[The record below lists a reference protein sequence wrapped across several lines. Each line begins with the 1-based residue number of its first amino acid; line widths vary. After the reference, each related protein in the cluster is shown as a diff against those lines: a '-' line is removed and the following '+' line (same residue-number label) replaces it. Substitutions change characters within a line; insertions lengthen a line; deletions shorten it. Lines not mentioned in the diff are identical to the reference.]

1 MKRQY
6 KFTALSAVLFCLIGL
21 LYGCTRDNEI
31 IIPETSVN
39 PPATDYSVAIGD
51 EVTFTGQNMHLIS
64 KVAFDNQVVNITT
77 EPSNRSQTT
86 LIVAVPDNFEVTQHI
101 SVVATYNS
109 VHKLTLSDA
118 FEVVVPGVTTDVSSA
133 TIGDKITLTGKNM
146 HLITKVNFGDQVVS
160 FDPNPDRSHTSLM
173 VTVPS
178 TFDITKK
185 VQLSVTYTTHTVN
198 VSNDFEVIVPPVI
211 PTVTTV
217 LEGEVGTGATITL
230 AGTNLNIIKKVMV
243 NGQAYEFTATA
254 TSLSFKAPEDII
266 ENLVIDN
273 VVLVYDNVLGDNQE
287 LSVSGSVTVKPTPTL
302 PYILWE
308 NIELGSHG
316 TENAFFD
323 VTNGRTMTPC
333 DVVEHKEW
341 VTFAMDNTSGAPTA
355 RLLNPA
361 NIGTNLL
368 NSQFCNGTAL
378 NLNDYAI
385 WKEPTQTTPFKKVT
399 DDALIAKVT
408 NGEITNIR
416 DDIGDVKA
424 SDIKTNT
431 PTIAA
436 GEVYY
441 FYHKEKFGL
450 IWVKQLNIQTD
461 RKLNTIIMNVYYEK

>member
-185 VQLSVTYTTHTVN
+185 
-198 VSNDFEVIVPPVI
+198 
-211 PTVTTV
+211 
-217 LEGEVGTGATITL
+217 
-230 AGTNLNIIKKVMV
+230 
-243 NGQAYEFTATA
+243 
-254 TSLSFKAPEDII
+254 
-266 ENLVIDN
+266 
-273 VVLVYDNVLGDNQE
+273 
-287 LSVSGSVTVKPTPTL
+287 GSVERYVYH
-302 PYILWE
+302 PYRECI
-308 NIELGSHG
+308 
-316 TENAFFD
+316 
-323 VTNGRTMTPC
+323 
-333 DVVEHKEW
+333 
-341 VTFAMDNTSGAPTA
+341 
-355 RLLNPA
+355 
-361 NIGTNLL
+361 
-368 NSQFCNGTAL
+368 
-378 NLNDYAI
+378 
-385 WKEPTQTTPFKKVT
+385 
-399 DDALIAKVT
+399 
-408 NGEITNIR
+408 
-416 DDIGDVKA
+416 
-424 SDIKTNT
+424 
-431 PTIAA
+431 
-436 GEVYY
+436 
-441 FYHKEKFGL
+441 
-450 IWVKQLNIQTD
+450 
-461 RKLNTIIMNVYYEK
+461 

>member
-39 PPATDYSVAIGD
+39 PLATDYSVAIGD

-178 TFDITKK
+178 TFDVTKK
-185 VQLSVTYTTHTVN
+185 VQLSVTYTTNTVN
-198 VSNDFEVIVPPVI
+198 VSNDFEVI
-211 PTVTTV
+211 
-217 LEGEVGTGATITL
+217 TGYSYCHHCSGRRSGHRSHYY
-230 AGTNLNIIKKVMV
+230 AGRNQPEYYQETNRKRSILR
-243 NGQAYEFTATA
+243 
-254 TSLSFKAPEDII
+254 
-266 ENLVIDN
+266 
-273 VVLVYDNVLGDNQE
+273 VYSYRYQPFFQCSRRHYRKFSNRQRSI
-287 LSVSGSVTVKPTPTL
+287 SV
-302 PYILWE
+302 
-308 NIELGSHG
+308 
-316 TENAFFD
+316 
-323 VTNGRTMTPC
+323 
-333 DVVEHKEW
+333 
-341 VTFAMDNTSGAPTA
+341 
-355 RLLNPA
+355 
-361 NIGTNLL
+361 
-368 NSQFCNGTAL
+368 
-378 NLNDYAI
+378 
-385 WKEPTQTTPFKKVT
+385 
-399 DDALIAKVT
+399 
-408 NGEITNIR
+408 
-416 DDIGDVKA
+416 
-424 SDIKTNT
+424 
-431 PTIAA
+431 
-436 GEVYY
+436 
-441 FYHKEKFGL
+441 
-450 IWVKQLNIQTD
+450 
-461 RKLNTIIMNVYYEK
+461 